1 MPRGFAPTAAFS
13 NVYASVVEQ
22 CSTILGRRHAV
33 IQIGRPRSAIRFGQ
47 VVGGACCRF
56 ILADDEKSAVTSYS
70 GEYGGWKTVDAVKR
84 VHGKDMGISN
94 QSETR

>member
-1 MPRGFAPTAAFS
+1 MPRGFAPTAASS

-22 CSTILGRRHAV
+22 CSTSLGQRHAV

-56 ILADDEKSAVTSYS
+56 ILAADGKSAVTSHS

-84 VHGKDMGISN
+84 VHGKDMGTSS